1 MNFCPNCGKEINQGA
16 SVCLSCGHAVNQE
29 NVQAIIQP
37 RGKGL
42 ATISVVFGSLGFY
55 PLIFIG
61 SIVGIITGIVG
72 INDKKNMYIG
82 RSKIGLWLS
91 VGSFSFWLVIIVIA
105 VLSSL

>member
-16 SVCLSCGHAVNQE
+16 SVCLSCGHAVNQK
-29 NVQAIIQP
+29 NDQAIIQP

-72 INDKKNMYIG
+72 INDKKNMYIE

-91 VGSFSFWLVIIVIA
+91 VASFSFWLVIMVIV
-105 VLSSL
+105 LNS